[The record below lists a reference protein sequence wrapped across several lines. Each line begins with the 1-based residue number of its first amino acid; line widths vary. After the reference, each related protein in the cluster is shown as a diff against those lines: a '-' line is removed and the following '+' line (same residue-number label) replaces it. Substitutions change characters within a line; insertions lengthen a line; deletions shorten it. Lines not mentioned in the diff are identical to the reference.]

1 MNTHVRPT
9 RSPIEAAIALI
20 DGHLVALP
28 TETVYGLGADAE
40 NPVAVA
46 RIFAAKGRPA
56 NHPVIVHLADAD
68 AVNAWAQDV
77 RNYAVDLMAAFW
89 PGPLTV
95 ILPRG
100 TLATDQLTGG
110 QPSIGL
116 RVPSH
121 PDFQKIIAAFAE
133 RTHPAAGIAAPSANR
148 FGRVSPTSA
157 QHVLEELSNVTTDDD
172 LAFDGGACEVGV
184 ESTIV
189 DCTGEQPVILRPGAI
204 SAEQIEA
211 VTGLSLGTTSTT
223 RASGTLESH
232 YAPRARVHPIDE
244 TQIAAITPE
253 AGFIALAHVPTP
265 DDTTRLLAPDD
276 LDAYARGLY
285 AALRDADAQGMTDVF
300 ILWPPLAG
308 IGIAIND
315 RVTRAATTSAASEVP
330 HPNE

>member
-40 NPVAVA
+40 DPAAVA
-46 RIFAAKGRPA
+46 RIFEAKGRPA
-56 NHPVIVHLADAD
+56 DHPVIVHLANAD
-68 AVNAWAQDV
+68 AVRAWAQDV
-77 RNYAVDLMAAFW
+77 REYAVDLMAAFW

-100 TLATDQLTGG
+100 ARATDQLTGG

-121 PDFQKIIAAFAE
+121 PDFQTIISAFAD

-157 QHVLEELSNVTTDDD
+157 QHVLEELSDVTTDDD
-172 LAFDGGACEVGV
+172 LVFDGGPCDVGV

-211 VTGLSLGTTSTT
+211 VTGLPLGTRSTT

-232 YAPRARVHPIDE
+232 YTPRAHVHPVDE
-244 TQIAAITPE
+244 TQTATIPPE
-253 AGFIALAHVPTP
+253 AGLIALAHVPTP
-265 DDTTRLLAPDD
+265 DDVIRLLAPED

-285 AALRDADAQGMTDVF
+285 AALRDADTNNITDVF
-300 ILWPPLAG
+300 IVRPPMTGL
-308 IGIAIND
+308 GIAIND
-315 RVTRAATTSAASEVP
+315 RVTRAATTSVASAGQ
-330 HPNE
+330 HPNG

>member
-1 MNTHVRPT
+1 M
-9 RSPIEAAIALI
+9 

-40 NPVAVA
+40 NPAAVA
-46 RIFAAKGRPA
+46 RIFAVKGRPA
-56 NHPVIVHLADAD
+56 DHPVIVHLANAD
-68 AVNAWAQDV
+68 AVRAWAQDV
-77 RNYAVDLMAAFW
+77 RSYAVDLMAAFW
-89 PGPLTV
+89 PGSLTV

-121 PDFQKIIAAFAE
+121 PDFQAIISAVAE

-157 QHVLEELSNVTTDDD
+157 QHVLEELSDVTTDDD
-172 LAFDGGACEVGV
+172 LVFDGGACDVGL

-244 TQIAAITPE
+244 TQTAAIRPE
-253 AGFIALAHVPTP
+253 AGLIALAHVPTP
-265 DDTTRLLAPDD
+265 DDVIRLLAPED

-285 AALRDADAQGMTDVF
+285 AALRNADTNNITDVF
-300 ILWPPLAG
+300 IIRPPMTGL
-308 IGIAIND
+308 GIAIND
-315 RVTRAATTSAASEVP
+315 RVTRAATTSAASAAQ